1 MPIVFEEVTGEVAPE
16 RSASGGDTDA
26 TAPDTSEDLREK
38 MLHEL
43 ALMRERQARLFAD

>member
-16 RSASGGDTDA
+16 RSAGAGGTHA
-26 TAPDTSEDLREK
+26 PAPDPSEDLREK

-43 ALMRERQARLFAD
+43 ALMYERQARLFAD